1 MKQTE
6 NETNKQH
13 RADRNRNR
21 QTDRNRSFQST
32 VHVFSCKTSNDGFI
46 LAAVKSGGTF
56 QQTEST
62 LQRQTNFPTAACYSL
77 ISFCLSVCLSVC
89 LSLSPPSLPSLC
101 FCVCLSV
108 SVCLSPPPPPP
119 SIFFSEV
126 LSINIL
132 MVERS
137 FERGEGEGEV

>member
-6 NETNKQH
+6 NETNKQQH
-13 RADRNRNR
+13 LADRNRNR

-32 VHVFSCKTSNDGFI
+32 VHVFSCKPSNDSFI

-62 LQRQTNFPTAACYSL
+62 LQRQTNFPTAAGYSL
-77 ISFCLSVCLSVC
+77 ISFYLSVYLSVC
-89 LSLSPPSLPSLC
+89 LSPPSLPP
-101 FCVCLSV
+101 SV

-119 SIFFSEV
+119 LSIFFSEV

>member
-62 LQRQTNFPTAACYSL
+62 LQRQTNFPTAAGYSL
-77 ISFCLSVCLSVC
+77 ISFYLSVCLS
-89 LSLSPPSLPSLC
+89 LSLSPPSLPFLC

-108 SVCLSPPPPPP
+108 SVCLSPPPPTPL

>member
-1 MKQTE
+1 MMKQTE

-46 LAAVKSGGTF
+46 LAAGKSGGTF
-56 QQTEST
+56 QQIEST
-62 LQRQTNFPTAACYSL
+62 LQRQTNFPTAAGYSL

-89 LSLSPPSLPSLC
+89 LSLLPPYPPS
-101 FCVCLSV
+101 VSV
-108 SVCLSPPPPPP
+108 SVCVCLPVTPPPPPF